1 MTIIKINSCDIMP
14 PVPPIIH
21 TIIDNN
27 SIYEDIKN
35 ILNHE
40 DSIRL
45 DNTALVEYFKKNKI
59 LDNQTLIQYMY
70 TKNIIFNQIYTDHYI
85 KHNKSFILMNNL
97 ESMCQCWLMHLYH

>member
-35 ILNHE
+35 ILN
-40 DSIRL
+40 DVDYKKLL
-45 DNTALVEYFKKNKI
+45 DITI
-59 LDNQTLIQYMY
+59 
-70 TKNIIFNQIYTDHYI
+70 TKNTFVN
-85 KHNKSFILMNNL
+85 NK
-97 ESMCQCWLMHLYH
+97 